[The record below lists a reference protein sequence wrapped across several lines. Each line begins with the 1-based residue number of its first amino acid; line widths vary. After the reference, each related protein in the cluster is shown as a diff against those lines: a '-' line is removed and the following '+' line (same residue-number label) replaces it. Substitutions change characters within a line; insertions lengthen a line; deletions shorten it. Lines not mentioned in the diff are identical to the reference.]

1 MNREAA
7 KEHYDV
13 VVVAVL
19 VVRGLADSHGSRS
32 LEGGYYYFPSNNG
45 ETSAVT

>member
-7 KEHYDV
+7 KEHYDVV

-19 VVRGLADSHGSRS
+19 VVRGLADSHGSRK
-32 LEGGYYYFPSNNG
+32 P
-45 ETSAVT
+45 

>member
-19 VVRGLADSHGSRS
+19 VVRGLADSHGSRK
-32 LEGGYYYFPSNNG
+32 P
-45 ETSAVT
+45 